1 MKGELN
7 MEFEK
12 AIYSYKA
19 VNECISAIKGFT
31 ITVQKRAE
39 HFSKCFEL
47 EKLYNMCLE
56 KTGCILFD
64 WEYTPMKDYHKAV
77 NDGLCDK
84 VRRVSK
90 KEYDE
95 LLKHAARYLKNEI
108 LGIYKM
114 MEHGEVN
121 TID

>member
-1 MKGELN
+1 

-19 VNECISAIKGFT
+19 VNECIPTIKGFT
-31 ITVQKRAE
+31 TTVQKRAE

-47 EKLYNMCLE
+47 EKLYNMCFE
-56 KTGCILFD
+56 KTGCLLFE

-84 VRRVSK
+84 VRKVRK

-95 LLKHAARYLKNEI
+95 LLKRAARCLKNEI

-114 MEHGEVN
+114 MEYGEVN
-121 TID
+121 TTD